1 MVTLAQ
7 RIEELRTAR
16 GLSRP
21 ALAAALGFPRTA
33 IEKFETGRQTPT
45 QDQQNKL
52 ASYFGVS
59 LFYLRGETNDTTQM
73 SDWMDGAF
81 LDEPAPVP
89 APRRAAVKPAEAAS
103 SGGEGGTMKHR
114 LQRYVTVNSKRH
126 PRNLILG
133 CLFVS
138 SSFHSVP
145 SSALCFAKSQEVDPS
160 RSQRNLIVSLMLGSL
175 GQIDLIVIKGGQP
188 FHPRPAAGR
197 DDSI

>member
-89 APRRAAVKPAEAAS
+89 APRRAAVKP
-103 SGGEGGTMKHR
+103 
-114 LQRYVTVNSKRH
+114 
-126 PRNLILG
+126 P
-133 CLFVS
+133 
-138 SSFHSVP
+138 
-145 SSALCFAKSQEVDPS
+145 
-160 RSQRNLIVSLMLGSL
+160 
-175 GQIDLIVIKGGQP
+175 
-188 FHPRPAAGR
+188 AGR
-197 DDSI
+197 AAPCSTRSSPARNSRRHCAPRCWILSVRRRARSS